1 MKNETKKP
9 GVIKTLLQHGGNL
22 MIVIYFIVL
31 CVVVGLISPNFLQA
45 SNVTNNLRSASYYGI
60 MGMGMTLVF
69 IAGGLDLSVGSV
81 LGLSA
86 LLSALSMSKG
96 VPVVLGILI
105 GLLVG
110 AVVGVI
116 NGFCTVKLRIPAM
129 IVTLGTQFI
138 ARGLV
143 NVITEGKPVY
153 PLPDSFNA
161 ISEIEFLYLNI
172 SVWFLIAITIL
183 LEWVLR
189 KTTFGRSVYAIGGN
203 LETARLSGI
212 PVDRIQISV
221 YTLCG
226 ICSAISGIFIASRMT
241 SAQVT
246 FGSGYE
252 MDVIAATIIGGT
264 SLFGG
269 VGTAVGTFFG
279 ALFMTFLKSG
289 IVSVRLSAY
298 WQNVVIGLI
307 LIVTVGLD
315 QYKRRRQAKA

>member
-1 MKNETKKP
+1 MKSETKKS
-9 GVIKTLLQHGGNL
+9 GKLRTMLKNSGNMMILL
-22 MIVIYFIVL
+22 YFIIL
-31 CVVVGLISPNFLQA
+31 CAVVGLISPNFLQV
-45 SNVTNNLRSASYYGI
+45 NNITNNLRSASYYGI
-60 MGMGMTLVF
+60 MGLGMTAVF
-69 IAGGLDLSVGSV
+69 IAGGLDLSVGAV
-81 LGLSA
+81 LGLSSLIA
-86 LLSALSMSKG
+86 CQAMFSG
-96 VPVVLGILI
+96 VPVVLAILI
-105 GLLVG
+105 GLSVG
-110 AVVGVI
+110 GIIGLI
-116 NGFCTVKLRIPAM
+116 NGLCIVKLKIPAM

-138 ARGLV
+138 ARGFV
-143 NVITEGKPVY
+143 NVFTKGKPVY

-161 ISEIEFLYLNI
+161 ISNVNILGLNVSI
-172 SVWFLIAITIL
+172 WFLIVMTIV

-203 LETARLSGI
+203 QETARLSGI
-212 PVDRIQISV
+212 AVDKIQIIVYVLSGLCASV
-221 YTLCG
+221 
-226 ICSAISGIFIASRMT
+226 SGLFIASRMA
-241 SAQVT
+241 SAQVS
-246 FGSGYE
+246 FGNGYE

-315 QYKRRRQAKA
+315 QYKRRKQAKG